1 MYFVYIEWM
10 YCLYMGLEQQP
21 LTEGATEWQQ
31 IGELISV
38 LQMPLSTRGCG
49 LFRSQTGRQ
58 SHHRLQ
64 TTLRPVSRLGCA
76 QGVSSMCV
84 I

>member
-10 YCLYMGLEQQP
+10 YCLYIGLEQQP

-31 IGELISV
+31 TGELISV
-38 LQMPLSTRGCG
+38 HQMPLPTRVCG

-58 SHHRLQ
+58 SHHRLR
-64 TTLRPVSRLGCA
+64 TTLRPVSRLGFA
-76 QGVSSMCV
+76 QGFCSMCV